1 MSGRNKWSEIRRK
14 KLMTNYEK
22 VQAFHMKYDLLW
34 NEYPRY
40 LHPEDALFR
49 VRLMMEELSE
59 VTEALV
65 MKPVDE
71 VAKELADLLYV
82 VYGTAVAA
90 GIDIDKV
97 FAKTHES
104 NMTKSTKKDPGGKI
118 VKGDDYVPVDMDT
131 IFED

>member
-1 MSGRNKWSEIRRK
+1 MSGYMDGREIRSK
-14 KLMTNYEK
+14 KKMTNYEK

-49 VRLMMEELSE
+49 VRLMMEELAE
-59 VTEALV
+59 LTEAIV
-65 MKPVDE
+65 MKPSKD

-97 FAKTHES
+97 FDKVHKS

-118 VKGDDYVPVDMDT
+118 IKGDDYVPVDMAT
-131 IFED
+131 ILED